1 MNKNYLSILGS
12 RVRTMRKR
20 LSFSQT
26 SLARRARVHPNVVG
40 RLERGVY
47 NLSVLKLLAIAGA
60 LRVQL
65 RDLV

>member
-20 LSFSQT
+20 PSFSQT

-47 NLSVLKLLAIAGA
+47 NLSVLKLAIAGA